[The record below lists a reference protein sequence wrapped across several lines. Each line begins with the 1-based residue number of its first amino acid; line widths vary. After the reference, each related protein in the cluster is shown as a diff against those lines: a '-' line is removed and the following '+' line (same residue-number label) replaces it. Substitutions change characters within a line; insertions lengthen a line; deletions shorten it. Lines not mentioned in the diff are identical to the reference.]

1 MIINVDKT
9 NLNKLL
15 GVPNR
20 QLTIPAYQRPYAW
33 EAEQVDELWHDI
45 VETLGS
51 NHFMGSVV
59 LCSPDQARPEVIDGQ
74 QRLTTIIL
82 L

>member
-9 NLNKLL
+9 NLNSLL

-33 EAEQVDELWHDI
+33 EFEQVDEL
-45 VETLGS
+45 
-51 NHFMGSVV
+51 
-59 LCSPDQARPEVIDGQ
+59 
-74 QRLTTIIL
+74 
-82 L
+82 